1 MKLMPGWDWPDLFPA
16 AVETAAMLDQVEHGV
31 DLLLHVPDSHPSP
44 ASALPMFDAMA
55 AMPAF
60 THPNA
65 RRVVLISTDSH
76 IRSLM
81 TLFRYTY
88 PGQGE
93 SLLHAETPQAAL
105 ALLQVLRTTG
115 SLDLGPNLTPPPPYV
130 P

>member
-1 MKLMPGWDWPDLFPA
+1 
-16 AVETAAMLDQVEHGV
+16 
-31 DLLLHVPDSHPSP
+31 
-44 ASALPMFDAMA
+44 
-55 AMPAF
+55 
-60 THPNA
+60 
-65 RRVVLISTDSH
+65 
-76 IRSLM
+76 M